1 MNLVQLQTFLSV
13 ARLGSFSKAA
23 DQLYTTQPAI
33 SARIAGLEESLGVTL
48 FNRQGGAVTLT
59 AKGVELQPMAERL
72 LGLAADVKL
81 RIGDASAVSGILRI
95 GVAETIVHTWL
106 PAFLK
111 AAHETFPALD
121 LEVSVDV
128 SVNMRDAVVAR
139 DLDLAFL
146 MGPISEYSVTNLP
159 LCRYPLVWVASPRLT
174 FEGAPVPFSA
184 LLSLPILTYAHNTRP
199 YAEIADRARKE
210 SLSSTR
216 IFGSTSLSAAK
227 QMALQGIGVASLP
240 DVLVADELESGALV
254 KLAVDW
260 APSEL
265 LFTASHARAENDSL
279 VSMVADIA
287 HAVASP
293 DDKSK

>member
-1 MNLVQLQTFLSV
+1 MNLVQLQTFLTV

-33 SARIAGLEESLGVTL
+33 SARIAGLEESLGVAL

-81 RIGDASAVSGILRI
+81 KIGDAAAFSGILRI

-111 AAHETFPALD
+111 AAHKAFPELD
-121 LEVSVDV
+121 LEVTVDV

-146 MGPISEYSVTNLP
+146 MGPVSEYSVSNLP
-159 LCRYPLVWVASPRLT
+159 LCRYPLIWVASPALGLH
-174 FEGAPVPFSA
+174 GAAVPFST
-184 LLSLPILTYAHNTRP
+184 LLTLPVLTYAHNTRP

-210 SLSSTR
+210 TNSATR

-227 QMALQGIGVASLP
+227 QMALEGIGVASLP
-240 DVLVADELESGALV
+240 EVLVADELDSGALV
-254 KLAVDW
+254 KLAVNW
-260 APSEL
+260 TPSEL
-265 LFTASHARAENDSL
+265 LFSASYARAENDSL
-279 VSMVADIA
+279 VSMIAEVAQS
-287 HAVASP
+287 VASR
-293 DDKSK
+293 